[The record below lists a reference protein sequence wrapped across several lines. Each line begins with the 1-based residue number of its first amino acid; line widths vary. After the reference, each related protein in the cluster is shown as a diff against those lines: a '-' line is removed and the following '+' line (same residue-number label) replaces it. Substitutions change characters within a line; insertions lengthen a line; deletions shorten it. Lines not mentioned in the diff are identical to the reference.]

1 MAKAL
6 KSIPSRL
13 ASLDIL
19 RGFDLFLLLFFQPV
33 LIAIS
38 QVADIPFL
46 NELSWHFDHE
56 VWEGFRFWD
65 LVMPLFLF
73 MTGAAMPFLFAKY
86 TTGKSQRDGLYWRI
100 ARRVIVLF
108 VFGMIVQGNLL
119 ALDPNHIYIYTNTLQ
134 AIAIGYLIAAIIL
147 LSGGWKQQIIYTLA
161 LLVIYTVPM
170 IAIGD
175 WTQEGNFAYKV
186 DELILGKF
194 RGDTSYTWVWSSL
207 TFGVTVMSGVFA
219 GQLLKSKNTKLKTV
233 LTLLIIGVALTAA
246 GYALSP
252 IVPIIKRIWTSSMTL
267 FSSGLCFL
275 LMAIFY
281 WLIDCCGFS
290 RGLNWLKVYGMNP
303 ITAYMLGEVINF
315 RSIVSSVSFGLEP
328 ILGEYY
334 SAWLTF
340 GNFLILFLLLRFMYN
355 QKIFLKVYLKHK
367 SRKNKRMLVFLRSWR
382 ILKK

>member
-1 MAKAL
+1 MAKAI
-6 KSIPSRL
+6 KSAPSRL

-19 RGFDLFLLLFFQPV
+19 RGFDLFLLVFFQPV

-38 QVADIPFL
+38 QAADIHFL

-73 MTGAAMPFLFAKY
+73 MTGAAMPFSFAKY
-86 TTGKSQRDGLYWRI
+86 TSGKSQRDGLYWRI
-100 ARRVIVLF
+100 ARRVIILF

-161 LLVIYTVPM
+161 LLVIYSIPM

-186 DELILGKF
+186 DKLILGKF
-194 RGDTSYTWVWSSL
+194 RGDPSYTWVWSSL
-207 TFGVTVMSGVFA
+207 TFGATVMSGVFA
-219 GQLLKSKNTKLKTV
+219 GQLMKAKSANIKTV

-267 FSSGLCFL
+267 FSSGLCFV
-275 LMAIFY
+275 LMALFY
-281 WLIDCCGFS
+281 WLIDCCGIS

-328 ILGEYY
+328 ILGQYY

-355 QKIFLKVYLKHK
+355 QKIFLKV
-367 SRKNKRMLVFLRSWR
+367 
-382 ILKK
+382 